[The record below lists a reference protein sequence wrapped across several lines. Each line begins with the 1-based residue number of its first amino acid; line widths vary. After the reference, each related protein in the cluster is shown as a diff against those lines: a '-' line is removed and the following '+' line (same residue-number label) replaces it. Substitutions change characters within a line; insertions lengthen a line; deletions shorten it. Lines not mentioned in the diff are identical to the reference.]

1 LFTLAYE
8 RRNKG
13 IRKKIRNRGKEDKE
27 NMKRIEIV
35 TKGRKNM
42 VQ

>member
-13 IRKKIRNRGKEDKE
+13 IKKKRRNREKEDKK
-27 NMKRIEIV
+27 NMKRIEID